1 MPVDSAALAAQM
13 DASITAM
20 AALMEKSIVY
30 QGQITEITTFL
41 GQVASRAAKQTPQ
54 G

>member
-1 MPVDSAALAAQM
+1 MPVDSAALVAQM
-13 DASITAM
+13 EASTAAM
-20 AALMEKSIVY
+20 ALLMEKSIAY